1 MLSLNKLEDR
11 ACSGNT
17 MAEYGMV
24 GGLLIFCLAGLMLL
38 GPSINGLFGKVKN
51 DMTLRSNQSDIVG
64 ATSAQLN
71 EKTPQGNGSDLPS
84 QYSIDENGNA
94 VDASNGTLQ
103 VAGTNGERNYAQILR
118 DKEGKVIP
126 VESLTPE
133 EQHIIKD
140 LANSEHTVAQ
150 YEEALHRL
158 SIYSGGDVEKFKNS
172 TIMVNG
178 YPMKAQE
185 LMAFM
190 QFAGVMVDFQTGNV
204 ISNANI
210 KQETADYVSGKSD
223 QVTGQVNDVVKA
235 GSDTINNHETP
246 NKVNEVANSQETH
259 QNASDTCAAGQYSD
273 TGTACAGSAGSGSN
287 GVW

>member
-1 MLSLNKLEDR
+1 
-11 ACSGNT
+11 

-71 EKTPQGNGSDLPS
+71 EKAQESSSSNLPS

-103 VAGTNGERNYAQILR
+103 VAGSNGERDYAQILR
-118 DKEGKVIP
+118 DKNGKAIP
-126 VESLTPE
+126 IEDLSPE
-133 EQHIIKD
+133 EQQIIKD
-140 LANSEHTVAQ
+140 LSNSEHTVAQ

-178 YPMKAQE
+178 SPMKAQQ

-190 QFAGVMVDFQTGNV
+190 QFAGIMVDFQTGSV

-210 KQETADYVSGKSD
+210 KQETANYVSGKAS
-223 QVTGQVNDVVKA
+223 QVTGQVNDVLKA
-235 GSDTINNHETP
+235 GSETVNNNETP
-246 NKVNEVANSQETH
+246 NKVNEVANSKETH

-273 TGTACAGSAGSGSN
+273 TGIACTGSVGTGSN